1 MHFRSV
7 DKILIDFLGF
17 GACLIVLSP
26 LKKGTSILPTSH
38 GFVLVYYTSSISLNV
53 ILTILIVIRLL
64 WYRKTMGSIFGKGSI
79 GIYLSATSILVES
92 QVLYAT
98 SGVAFLILYSMNTN
112 LGAAMVN
119 VPGVFTVSV
128 YS

>member
-1 MHFRSV
+1 M
-7 DKILIDFLGF
+7 
-17 GACLIVLSP
+17 CLVVLSQISSP
-26 LKKGTSILPTSH
+26 EKETSISSTSPH
-38 GFVLVYYTSSISLNV
+38 FVLIYYTFSISLNI

-64 WYRKTMGSIFGKGSI
+64 WYRKTMSSILGKDAV